1 MTHSHERGSAV
12 VEFAGVGALVTFAAL
27 GVMQVGVIAHVRSV
41 VIDSAIAGAAYA
53 GLADSSL
60 SAGVA
65 RTRELVSA
73 GIAGDLVT
81 DVSAATAMIY
91 GKPAVTITVKFHVPT
106 VGPWIPIADSSVTGR
121 AFIEIP

>member
-1 MTHSHERGSAV
+1 MIRTHERGSAV
-12 VEFAGVGALVTFAAL
+12 VEFAGVGVLVTFAAL

-65 RTRELVSA
+65 RTRDLISS
-73 GIAGDLVT
+73 GIASDLVT
-81 DVSAATAMIY
+81 DVSATTTTIY
-91 GKPAVTITVKFHVPT
+91 GKPAVTITVDFRVPT

-121 AFIEIP
+121 AFVEIP